1 MKYDSGDLDALDLLI
16 ASHGYHLLAA
26 RLERMKAQYVVQLIQ
41 PSSPEETAKLRG
53 AIAAV
58 DVMIELPKTLKREIR
73 KNMTEAA

>member
-1 MKYDSGDLDALDLLI
+1 MKYDSADLDAMDLLV
-16 ASHGYHLLAA
+16 ASRGYQLLAM
-26 RLERMKAQYVVQLIQ
+26 RLELMKGQYLVQLIQ

-58 DVMIELPKTLKREIR
+58 EVMIELPKTLKREIR